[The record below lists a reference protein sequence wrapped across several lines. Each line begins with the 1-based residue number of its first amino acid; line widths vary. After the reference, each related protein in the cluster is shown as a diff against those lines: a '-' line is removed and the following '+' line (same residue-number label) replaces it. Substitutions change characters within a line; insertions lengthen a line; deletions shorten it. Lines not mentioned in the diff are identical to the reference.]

1 MPVVLL
7 GLTAATWATIGTV
20 AVGSAIVIGTGYQ
33 MYQGYRQT
41 KEFESQR
48 KLSERFR
55 EEDKAILQ
63 EQANTNLILAIIGIG
78 ISVLSIYFMFI
89 RK

>member
-1 MPVVLL
+1 MVLS
-7 GLTAATWATIGTV
+7 AAALAILAKVGAV
-20 AVGSAIVIGTGYQ
+20 AVGGAIVIGTGYQ

-41 KEFESQR
+41 KEYESQR
-48 KLSERFR
+48 KLSQRYR
-55 EEDKAILQ
+55 EEDKVILQ